1 MYVNGGRTGTN
12 RQERGGMDGI
22 RVAAGTLLLQS
33 MMLVALAAGRSLPPL
48 PVLTAAAAGSV
59 LAVALLVRGGGPAGR
74 AAHAAGGEAAL
85 VRVVRARRH
94 AAANRLQVA
103 LGWLQLGRTDRAAE
117 TLAGWCRQLE
127 AEGVLLRR
135 WPPDTAA
142 AYLRWLAEC
151 EEAGLEV
158 VWRTSPVPAGS
169 AAVPADALP
178 GPEVL
183 QRELDA
189 ARGAALAR
197 GAARVVLAWEADRG
211 LCWQVEPPRPGDG
224 GDAGTPV
231 AAGAGGGRPAGA

>member
-1 MYVNGGRTGTN
+1 
-12 RQERGGMDGI
+12 MDGI

-33 MMLVALAAGRSLPPL
+33 MMLVVLAAGRSLPPL
-48 PVLTAAAAGSV
+48 PVLAAAAAGSV
-59 LAVALLVRGGGPAGR
+59 LAVMLLVRGGKPAGR
-74 AAHAAGGEAAL
+74 AAHAAGAEAAL

-94 AAANRLQVA
+94 AAVNRLQVA
-103 LGWLQLGRTDRAAE
+103 MGWLQLGRADRAAE
-117 TLAGWCRQLE
+117 ALVGWCRQLE
-127 AEGVLLRR
+127 AEGALLRR

-158 VWRTSPVPAGS
+158 VWRTPPVPAER
-169 AAVPADALP
+169 AAVPAHAPPRPEALR
-178 GPEVL
+178 
-183 QRELDA
+183 RELDA
-189 ARGAALAR
+189 AREAALAR
-197 GAARVVLAWEADRG
+197 GATRVVLAWEGERG